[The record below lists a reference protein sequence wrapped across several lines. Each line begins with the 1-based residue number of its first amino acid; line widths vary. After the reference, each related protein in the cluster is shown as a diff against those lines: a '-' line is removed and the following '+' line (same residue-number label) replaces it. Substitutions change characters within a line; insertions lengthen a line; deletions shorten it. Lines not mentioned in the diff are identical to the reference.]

1 MNGEEISILEAI
13 FDKSQD
19 GILFCDKNGIIK
31 LWNSGCERIFGY
43 KSEEAIGNSLNI
55 IIPENLQQ
63 KHWNGFYKALENGKS
78 KYVTVSL
85 SVVVN
90 KKDKSSVPIDFRMN
104 VLTKNNQTIGI
115 FAIIRDSQ
123 ENTTPFFK

>member
-1 MNGEEISILEAI
+1 MNKEEISILEAI

-19 GILFCDKNGIIK
+19 GILFCDTNGIIK

-43 KSEEAIGNSLNI
+43 KAEEAIGRSLNI
-55 IIPENLQQ
+55 IIPENLQE
-63 KHWNGFYKALENGKS
+63 KHWKGFYRALENRQS
-78 KYVTVSL
+78 KYATISL
-85 SVVVN
+85 SVVAN
-90 KKDKSSVPIDFRMN
+90 RKDNSLVPIDFRMN
-104 VLTKNNQTIGI
+104 VLTKNDQAIGI